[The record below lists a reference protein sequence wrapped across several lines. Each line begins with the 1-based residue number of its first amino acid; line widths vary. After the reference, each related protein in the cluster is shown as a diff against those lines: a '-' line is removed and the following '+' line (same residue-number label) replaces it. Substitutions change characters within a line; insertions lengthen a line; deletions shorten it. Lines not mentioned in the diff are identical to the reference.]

1 MTLAELQ
8 PLADEK
14 SLRISVNFD
23 LNDAMVVND
32 EHRLRQILVKPAV

>member
-1 MTLAELQ
+1 MTLAELHPA

-32 EHRLRQILVKPAV
+32 EHRLRQIFW